1 MPKLKFAIVGTAIL
15 GAIAFLMFNGIN
27 SAMIYY
33 YTVPEVY
40 AKGLDLS
47 DRGIRVAGYVLPGS
61 IKKDS
66 SKSRVE
72 FVVFEK
78 DTDNQLPVVYEGLV
92 PDTFK
97 DHAEVV
103 VTGKF
108 SPSENVFHASE
119 VLAKCPSKYQRQGG
133 DHPEGVVAGASD
145 PEATY

>member
-1 MPKLKFAIVGTAIL
+1 MPKLKFAVVGGLIL
-15 GAIAFLMFNGIN
+15 GAIALLMFNGVN

-40 AKGLDLS
+40 AKGPELS
-47 DRGIRVAGYVLPGS
+47 DRGIRVAGYVQPGS
-61 IKKDS
+61 IHKES

-78 DTDNQLPVVYEGLV
+78 NSENTLPVVYEGIV

-108 SPSENVFHASE
+108 SSSENVFHASE
-119 VLAKCPSKYQRQGG
+119 VLAKCPSKYERMGEEY
-133 DHPEGVVAGASD
+133 PEEADSKSPDSAAS
-145 PEATY
+145 Y

>member
-1 MPKLKFAIVGTAIL
+1 MPKLKFAIVGGLIL
-15 GAIAFLMFNGIN
+15 GAIALLMFNGVN

-40 AKGLDLS
+40 AKGLELS
-47 DRGIRVAGYVLPGS
+47 DRGIRVAGYVQPGS
-61 IKKDS
+61 IQKES

-78 DTDNQLPVVYEGLV
+78 NSEDTLPVVYEGLV

-108 SPSENVFHASE
+108 SASESVFHASE
-119 VLAKCPSKYQRQGG
+119 VLAKCPSKYERMGEE
-133 DHPEGVVAGASD
+133 HPEEVSLETPD
-145 PEATY
+145 PAATY